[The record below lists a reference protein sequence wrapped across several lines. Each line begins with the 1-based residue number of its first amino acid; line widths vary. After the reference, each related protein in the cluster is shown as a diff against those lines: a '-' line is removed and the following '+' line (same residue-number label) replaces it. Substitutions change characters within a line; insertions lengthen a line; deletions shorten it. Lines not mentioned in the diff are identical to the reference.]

1 MRNITLFSQITRL
14 IPKEMFNALVRKY
27 QADYSVKGINSWTHL
42 IAMLFAQFGN
52 CQSLRDISNGL
63 RSATGNLNHLG
74 VHRAPSRSTIS
85 YINAHRN
92 WKLFRDLYFKL
103 LEHFN
108 VKVNRIRLKRKIFI
122 VDSTI
127 ISLCI
132 SLFDWALYRQTKG
145 AIKIHTILD
154 YEMGLPVFAD
164 LTEGKVS
171 DIGIARNYVFP
182 RGSVVLADRAYLD
195 FLWLNNLDSSKV
207 FFVIRLKNNILYRV
221 MKSYDLEKEAEYV
234 LFDEDIKLLGQQT
247 SVKYKK
253 QLRLVSVKD
262 PDTGNTYAF
271 VTNNFIWKA
280 ETVGMLYK
288 QRWDIE
294 TFFKTIKQN
303 LRIKSFIG
311 TSKNAVL
318 IQVWTALITILLLTV
333 LKSRAKYKWHMS
345 NMVVFIRLN
354 LYTKIDLF
362 QWLDNPFW
370 STGKSPPFD
379 AQLMLF

>member
-85 YINAHRN
+85 YINAHRD

-103 LEHFN
+103 LKHFN

-145 AIKIHTILD
+145 AIKIHTILN

-171 DIGIARNYVFP
+171 DIEIVRNYVFP

-195 FLWLNNLDSSKV
+195 FL
-207 FFVIRLKNNILYRV
+207 
-221 MKSYDLEKEAEYV
+221 
-234 LFDEDIKLLGQQT
+234 
-247 SVKYKK
+247 
-253 QLRLVSVKD
+253 
-262 PDTGNTYAF
+262 
-271 VTNNFIWKA
+271 
-280 ETVGMLYK
+280 
-288 QRWDIE
+288 
-294 TFFKTIKQN
+294 
-303 LRIKSFIG
+303 
-311 TSKNAVL
+311 
-318 IQVWTALITILLLTV
+318 
-333 LKSRAKYKWHMS
+333 
-345 NMVVFIRLN
+345 
-354 LYTKIDLF
+354 
-362 QWLDNPFW
+362 
-370 STGKSPPFD
+370 
-379 AQLMLF
+379 